1 MEIAPSYVAANQ
13 AACSAEERGDQRR
26 NLTIAQ
32 AHQNPASC
40 WIFLC
45 VGELDG
51 RSPARSAALQR
62 VALYGGDCV
71 QESDCELALF
81 QICT

>member
-1 MEIAPSYVAANQ
+1 MTLRHSLKHSALAAYLQ
-13 AACSAEERGDQRR
+13 Q
-26 NLTIAQ
+26 
-32 AHQNPASC
+32 
-40 WIFLC
+40 
-45 VGELDG
+45 LDG
-51 RSPARSAALQR
+51 KSPARSAALQR

>member
-13 AACSAEERGDQRR
+13 VACSAEERGDQRR

-32 AHQNPASC
+32 AHQNPAFC

-45 VGELDG
+45 VEKLDG
-51 RSPARSAALQR
+51 RSPVRSAALQR
-62 VALYGGDCV
+62 VALYGAVWG
-71 QESDCELALF
+71 
-81 QICT
+81 

>member
-13 AACSAEERGDQRR
+13 VACSAEERGDQRR

-32 AHQNPASC
+32 AHQTP
-40 WIFLC
+40 ILPGFLC
-45 VGELDG
+45 AVKLDG
-51 RSPARSAALQR
+51 RSPARSAALKR

>member
-32 AHQNPASC
+32 AHQTPVLPG
-40 WIFLC
+40 FLC
-45 VGELDG
+45 AEKLAG
-51 RSPARSAALQR
+51 RSPVRSAALQR
-62 VALYGGDCV
+62 VALYGGDCMK
-71 QESDCELALF
+71 ESDCELALF
-81 QICT
+81 RICT